1 MELGILTLLPPIIIL
16 IVAIKSRST
25 TSSLL
30 IGALVCCI
38 LQYKTGFLTGFI
50 DLMYAVACD
59 EDTAWYVLFVALFG
73 CLLGIWTRTGA
84 TRALSECLQ
93 KYATTKKRTLLLTWL
108 IGAIVFIDDFTGI
121 AVRGTLVKLYD
132 KNKIP
137 RNQLSYMTDAT
148 GSPLNAL
155 IPIGTWGIFYASV
168 FNGYDEITAIGSGM
182 SVYTKIVPF
191 IFYGWVAIIIALLF
205 AFGVIKPIG
214 NMKKAVERAETT
226 GRLYSEESNVLN
238 DADDEEEQFEKSM
251 IIKLMIGLFGPLLTF
266 IAVVIIN
273 GDVITGSLIAIAVTL
288 VLFLVLKISDWK
300 SLMKACMEGVGDML
314 PMIVIVFAAYMVR
327 DSLIGIGL
335 PEYVTS
341 VAEPLMS
348 PVILP
353 VLTFLICAFL
363 AFISGTNWGSGL
375 PVAAIVIPLCAA
387 IGGNMYL
394 VLAAVVSGAAFG
406 AHACFYCDVTVFTS
420 GMTKIDNMEHAVS
433 QLPLCLI
440 GGAVTTIMYLF
451 AGFIFR

>member
-1 MELGILTLLPPIIIL
+1 MELGILTLLPPLIIL
-16 IVAIKSRST
+16 IVAIWSRST

-59 EDTAWYVLFVALFG
+59 EGTAWYVLFVALFG
-73 CLLGIWTRTGA
+73 CLLGIWSRTGA
-84 TRALSECLQ
+84 TRALAECLQ
-93 KYATTKKRTLLLTWL
+93 RFATTKKRTLLLTWL
-108 IGAIVFIDDFTGI
+108 IGVIIFIDDFTSI
-121 AVRGTLVKLYD
+121 AVRGTMIKLYD

-148 GSPLNAL
+148 ASPLNAL
-155 IPIGTWGIFYASV
+155 VPIGTWGIFYASV
-168 FNGYDEITAIGSGM
+168 FNGYEEITAYGDGI

-191 IFYGWVAIIIALLF
+191 IFYGWVPVIIALLF
-205 AFGVIKPIG
+205 ALGIVKPFGA
-214 NMKKAVERAETT
+214 MKKAAEKAEKT
-226 GRLYSEESNVLN
+226 GVLYSDASASLN
-238 DADDEEEQFEKSM
+238 SGDEEEEDFDKGM
-251 IIKLMIGLFGPLLTF
+251 LTKLMLGLFGPLLTF
-266 IAVVIIN
+266 IAVVLIN
-273 GDVITGSLIAIAVTL
+273 GDVIMGSLIAIAVAL
-288 VLFLVLKISDWK
+288 VLFLVLRISDWK
-300 SLMKACMEGVGDML
+300 SLMQACMEGVGDML

-327 DSLIGIGL
+327 DSLIGVGL
-335 PEYVTS
+335 PEYVTN
-341 VAEPLMS
+341 VAEPFMS

-387 IGGNMYL
+387 IGGNMFL
-394 VLAAVVSGAAFG
+394 VLSAVVSGAAFG

-420 GMTKIDNMEHAVS
+420 GMTKIDNMEHAVA

-440 GGAVTTIMYLF
+440 GGAITTVLYLA
-451 AGFIFR
+451 AGFIF